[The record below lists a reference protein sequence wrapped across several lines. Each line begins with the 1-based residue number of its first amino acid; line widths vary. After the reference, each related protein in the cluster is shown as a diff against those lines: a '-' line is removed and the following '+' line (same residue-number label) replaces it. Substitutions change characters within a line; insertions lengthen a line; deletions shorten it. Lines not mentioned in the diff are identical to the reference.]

1 MMMMMST
8 MQSKVVL
15 VYVYANLQLLR
26 EDESYHP
33 DESAIETVQE
43 NGDGIAGDGKVIFF
57 KSQLLM
63 LC

>member
-1 MMMMMST
+1 M
-8 MQSKVVL
+8 
-15 VYVYANLQLLR
+15 YATLQLLR